1 MVRNIHPDPVPETTQ
16 GKEAELPAEGR
27 GEGIHAEDLRL
38 MQLVAASDP
47 VATRTLANRLV
58 QRVHRV
64 SKSILRAPADAD
76 DAAQQSLIEIIT
88 SAKSYRGDS
97 SLERWSDRIVVRT
110 SLRLAKGRQK
120 HGARNEDESEL
131 DALPAE
137 SASPDALG
145 DDAPR
150 PVKEYL
156 AELPEAQRNAL
167 VLRHV
172 MGYSV
177 QEIADLTDVS
187 PNTVKDR
194 LLRGMKEMRRLIR
207 RDVAIGVGQK
217 GGSA

>member
-1 MVRNIHPDPVPETTQ
+1 MVTKIHPDPVPEPTQ
-16 GKEAELPAEGR
+16 GKEAETPAESR
-27 GEGIHAEDLRL
+27 SEPAHAEDLRL
-38 MQLVAASDP
+38 MSLVAASDP
-47 VATRTLANRLV
+47 VATRQLASRLV

-110 SLRLAKGRQK
+110 SMRLAKGRHK
-120 HGARNEDESEL
+120 HGAKSEEESDL
-131 DALPAE
+131 DALPADGGPNE
-137 SASPDALG
+137 SFG

-156 AELPEAQRNAL
+156 AELPEAQRSAL
-167 VLRHV
+167 VLKHV

-177 QEIADLTDVS
+177 QEIADLTDAS

-207 RDVAIGVGQK
+207 RDVAIGVGTK

>member
-1 MVRNIHPDPVPETTQ
+1 MS
-16 GKEAELPAEGR
+16 
-27 GEGIHAEDLRL
+27 
-38 MQLVAASDP
+38 LVAAADP
-47 VATRTLANRLV
+47 VATRTLAHRLV

-120 HGARNEDESEL
+120 HGARTEDESEL

-137 SASPDALG
+137 SAPADALAE
-145 DDAPR
+145 DAPR

-156 AELPEAQRNAL
+156 AELPEAQRSAL

-177 QEIADLTDVS
+177 NEIAELEGVS

-194 LLRGMKEMRRLIR
+194 LLRGSKEMRRSIR
-207 RDVAIGVGQK
+207 RDVAIGVGPK

>member
-1 MVRNIHPDPVPETTQ
+1 M
-16 GKEAELPAEGR
+16 L
-27 GEGIHAEDLRL
+27 
-38 MQLVAASDP
+38 LVAAADP
-47 VATRTLANRLV
+47 TATRTLASRLV

-64 SKSILRAPADAD
+64 SKSILRTPADAD

-120 HGARNEDESEL
+120 HGPKSEEESDL
-131 DALPAE
+131 DALPAVDVTGE
-137 SASPDALG
+137 RLG

-156 AELPEAQRNAL
+156 AELPEAQRSAL
-167 VLRHV
+167 VMRHV

-177 QEIADLTDVS
+177 QEIADLSDVS

-207 RDVAIGVGQK
+207 RDVAIGVGTK

>member
-1 MVRNIHPDPVPETTQ
+1 MSF
-16 GKEAELPAEGR
+16 
-27 GEGIHAEDLRL
+27 
-38 MQLVAASDP
+38 VAAADP
-47 VATRTLANRLV
+47 AATRTLANRLV

-110 SLRLAKGRQK
+110 SMRVARVRQK
-120 HGARNEDESEL
+120 QTARTEDDAEL

-137 SASPDALG
+137 AGSLDAKSE
-145 DDAPR
+145 DAPR

-156 AELPEAQRNAL
+156 AELPEAQRSAL

-177 QEIADLTDVS
+177 QEIADLSDVS